1 MRLLPLLV
9 ASLVAVGTNAVLI
22 AQSAT
27 PDQLV
32 GAWRLDLAKSRY
44 RPGPAPTSETRTY
57 VRDGDNVLGVIQRVF
72 PDGRRERIEYT
83 ANYDREYPVTG
94 TEEYDHVVLKR
105 IDRQTSEAVLS
116 HAGRVFDHTGSGL
129 LNVFGLV
136 LANGSAGVGDSTGG
150 CVRSSGS
157 VLLQYA
163 TVTGCEAAVGGGVIA
178 SNLSLIHSTI
188 SGCSIHYEVGGS
200 TAGAAAWAWGSTL
213 LSYATITDN
222 YSQLSGA
229 GLYSVGSSAR
239 NERSSSSHLS
249 CHRPSRFASGA

>member
-9 ASLVAVGTNAVLI
+9 ASLVAVGANAGLT

-57 VRDGDNVLGVIQRVF
+57 VREGENVLGVIQRVF

-116 HAGRVFDHTGSGL
+116 HAGRVFGTARRVIAADGKSMTITFRRDSETGVSV
-129 LNVFGLV
+129 LNVAYYDRLP
-136 LANGSAGVGDSTGG
+136 DP
-150 CVRSSGS
+150 
-157 VLLQYA
+157 QP
-163 TVTGCEAAVGGGVIA
+163 E
-178 SNLSLIHSTI
+178 
-188 SGCSIHYEVGGS
+188 
-200 TAGAAAWAWGSTL
+200 
-213 LSYATITDN
+213 
-222 YSQLSGA
+222 
-229 GLYSVGSSAR
+229 
-239 NERSSSSHLS
+239 
-249 CHRPSRFASGA
+249 